1 MRYYIIAGEASGDLH
16 ASHLVDEIKK
26 RDASAEFRGLGGDKM
41 KAEGVSLL
49 KHYSET
55 AYMGFTEVIVH
66 LRAILKNIENCK
78 KDIQAWKPD
87 AVILVDYPGFN
98 LRIAP
103 FAKQNG
109 YKVFYYISPQLW
121 AWKSSRVEII
131 KKYVDHMFV
140 ILPFE
145 KEFYEK
151 FNFEVECHG
160 HPLFDE
166 IRHKIKDQE
175 FHKRNHLSKD
185 PIVGILPGSRKQEI
199 SVKLPVML
207 KMAKQFPAF
216 QFVVACAPGIEKSF
230 YERFAA
236 DPNIYYLPNQTYD
249 ILQHSSAA
257 LVTSGTAT
265 LETAL
270 FHVPQIVCYKGSAI
284 SYLIARRLIKVKYIS
299 LVNLIMNKEV
309 VPELIQFDFNETN
322 LKAAL
327 DRLLFND
334 AYRTAMRDEYTM
346 LKEKLGEDGASGRV
360 ADSIINHLKKED

>member
-16 ASHLVDEIKK
+16 ASHLVAEIKQ
-26 RDASAEFRGLGGDKM
+26 RDPDAEFRGLGGDKM

-78 KDIQAWKPD
+78 KDIESWRTD

-103 FAKQNG
+103 FAKQLG
-109 YKVFYYISPQLW
+109 IDVIYYISPQLW

-131 KKYVDHMFV
+131 KKYVDHMYV

-145 KEFYEK
+145 KEFYQK
-151 FNFEVECHG
+151 YNYEVEYHG

-166 IRHKIKDQE
+166 IRHKEKDPE
-175 FHKRNHLSKD
+175 FLKRNHLSAD

-207 KMAKQFPAF
+207 KMAKQFPGF
-216 QFVVACAPGIEKSF
+216 QFVVGCAPGIERNF
-230 YERFAA
+230 YDRFETAQ
-236 DPNIYYLPNQTYD
+236 NIFYLSGQTYD

-309 VPELIQFDFNETN
+309 VPELIQFDFNEEN

-327 DRLLFND
+327 ERLLFND
-334 AYRTAMRDEYTM
+334 SYRTAIKDDYTL

-360 ADSIINHLKKED
+360 AASIMNHLGLK